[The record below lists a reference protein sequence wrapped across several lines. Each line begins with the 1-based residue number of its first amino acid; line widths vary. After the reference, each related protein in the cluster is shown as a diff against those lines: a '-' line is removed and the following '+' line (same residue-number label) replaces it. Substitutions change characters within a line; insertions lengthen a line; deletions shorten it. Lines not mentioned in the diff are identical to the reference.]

1 MAIVKVSE
9 LQGLALDYAVAEAI
23 GWKEP
28 FHGVGDI
35 SYWAE
40 ERHGVKEQ
48 YLMMEAPDPDE
59 PDEVTE
65 KHHFNHLDTWAPSR
79 FWSQAGPLI
88 KKYNVMLSP
97 PTSAVHRNYGYMDK
111 RNGYEEAGF
120 WGTTIFAKDRKHRR
134 AAFHHKDDPLIP
146 AMQAIVQ
153 FELGDEIDVP
163 DELIDSAS

>member
-9 LQGLALDYAVAEAI
+9 LQGVALDWAVARAEAYAWEI
-23 GWKEP
+23 ESGAYGSGMHVVIKLPEP
-28 FHGVGDI
+28 SIERRQVFKPSKD
-35 SYWAE
+35 WAQ
-40 ERHGVKEQ
+40 GG
-48 YLMMEAPDPDE
+48 L
-59 PDEVTE
+59 
-65 KHHFNHLDTWAPSR
+65 
-79 FWSQAGPLI
+79 LI

-120 WGTTIFAKDRKHRR
+120 WGTTIFAKERKHRR

-153 FELGDEIDVP
+153 LEFGDEIEVP
-163 DELIDSAS
+163 DELISAAA